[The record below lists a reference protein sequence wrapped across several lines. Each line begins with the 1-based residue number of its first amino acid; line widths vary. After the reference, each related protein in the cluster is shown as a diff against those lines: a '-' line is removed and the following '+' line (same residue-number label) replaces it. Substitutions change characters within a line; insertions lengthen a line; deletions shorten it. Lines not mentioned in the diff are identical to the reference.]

1 MSAVISPQDWLG
13 ALESGFEEL
22 ARASFGVDRIQV
34 AARHDL
40 PAVHMS
46 GAYLGLIAEKGSVQI
61 GLAAPM
67 PGCRDLARRLFQM
80 APEDAVSDADVADA
94 VCEIVNMLAGCV
106 QRRVRSRI
114 EVQLGLP
121 SFFHGPVQPT
131 ERLGVAVCDVRA
143 GTLAGALHVVHPRSR

>member
-1 MSAVISPQDWLG
+1 MSAVISAQDWLR

-22 ARASFGVDRIQV
+22 ARASFGVDRIEIGE
-34 AARHDL
+34 RHDR
-40 PAVHMS
+40 PAAGMA

-61 GLAAPM
+61 GLAATM
-67 PGCRDLARRLFQM
+67 PACRDFARRLFQM
-80 APEDAVSDADVADA
+80 EPADEVGDADVADA

-106 QRRVRSRI
+106 QRRVRSRV

-131 ERLGVAVCDVRA
+131 ERLGVAVSDVRA
-143 GTLAGALHVVHPRSR
+143 GPLAGALHLVHPRSR